1 MEEENRKIFNQTESI
16 NNLFVNSNEAYK
28 HELTKDNTTNKKIE
42 NNIYY
47 KDTSCDKLCCREE
60 YNGDGLVVKREF
72 YNEEG
77 GICYTEIFEHDK
89 IETGKFVSTLY
100 SGEGPDEYCDN
111 VIGYRFYKDG
121 CGSELKSDNYFTLV
135 SPKLQINTKEQ
146 VLECAD
152 SEAFAIL
159 EKDVTPDKCYT
170 ILNELFKTD
179 LQSKKYGNEI
189 TGTYIKTLAFSYLK
203 KIMLQ
208 EDKDIDIYFKSF
220 ITDRNRGKID
230 LNCKA
235 ITSGY
240 KDKPKFIIR
249 PTNVNGHATVV
260 LIDGSNDKPYIFD
273 SSLTHLEKYTSI
285 FTNYDGLG
293 NLNDVKNIDELDGE
307 KELQVNG
314 CCSYWAMCF
323 AEVIIA
329 KIKSDKKCGIDDI
342 INYTKS
348 GAMCLD
354 IACKMSELFDNP
366 KEKPTIQKIELN
378 DSVGDDYIKLCVD
391 DNYYKLSKDAYKNK
405 FLNLEGI
412 SKFVNNEEVKK
423 ELNKL
428 IAKQEIVK
436 DDNKSLMS
444 KNIKLYSI
452 ADLQTKIRCET
463 LNFDIDDSVIE
474 KMIKGMK
481 TILNSYQ
488 EQYKQIKLNKIKSI
502 YKATYDVLCPG
513 GGNGELNGEE
523 WDFINNNIIKW
534 NEDGESWVLKE
545 GYSNVLYNE
554 GNKKFVVKDDKLK
567 DANINGDRVEKV
579 NEYVNKLINTFND
592 YNAIN
597 NSNLNLGDLLF
608 ENKQSSF
615 VEKQMDFLDYLNKV
629 KSFICYDNIDK
640 FFDETNALDNGI
652 EEQIDELFKYQEEI
666 MACVS
671 NGRETT
677 QDTKGA
683 DNQERYGKEEFLIPQ
698 ESIVPNIKE
707 TLDGISPDIIERV
720 KLVQKEFMDK
730 VKIRRGV
737 SKFDGM
743 KMN

>member
-100 SGEGPDEYCDN
+100 SGEGPNEYCDN

-121 CGSELKSDNYFTLV
+121 CGSDLKSGNYFTLV
-135 SPKLQINTKEQ
+135 SPELKFNEDKKR
-146 VLECAD
+146 VECAD
-152 SEAFAIL
+152 SEGFAIL
-159 EKDVTPDKCYT
+159 EGDITPGECYT
-170 ILNELFKTD
+170 ILTELFKTD
-179 LQSKKYGNEI
+179 LQSKEYGNQI
-189 TGTYIKTLAFSYLK
+189 TGTHIKTLAFFYLK

-220 ITDRNRGKID
+220 ITDRNRGEVD
-230 LNCKA
+230 LDCKT
-235 ITSGY
+235 ITNDCG
-240 KDKPKFIIR
+240 DENKPKFIIR
-249 PTNVNGHATVV
+249 PINVNGHATVV

-285 FTNYDGLG
+285 FTSCSNLG

-314 CCSYWAMCF
+314 CCSYWAMFF

-329 KIKSDKKCGIDDI
+329 KIKSDKRCDIDDI
-342 INYTKS
+342 IKYTKS

-354 IACKMSELFDNP
+354 ITCKMSELFDNP

-378 DSVGDDYIKLCVD
+378 DSVGDDYIKLCVS
-391 DNYYKLSKDAYKNK
+391 DNDCYKLNKDAYKNK
-405 FLNLEGI
+405 FLNLGGI
-412 SKFVNNEEVKK
+412 SKFVNNEEAKK
-423 ELNKL
+423 ELDKL

-436 DDNKSLMS
+436 KDNRSL
-444 KNIKLYSI
+444 KNENVKLYSI
-452 ADLQTKIRCET
+452 NNLATKIK
-463 LNFDIDDSVIE
+463 E
-474 KMIKGMK
+474 KMDFNMSDDIFKNTLSK
-481 TILNSYQ
+481 VKKVWQEYS
-488 EQYKQIKLNKIKSI
+488 EQYRIMMQKIVNSLRAEKI
-502 YKATYDVLCPG
+502 YKTDESNEYIWVDDEWKMPTQ
-513 GGNGELNGEE
+513 EE
-523 WDFINNNIIKW
+523 WNAINKYIEWNDGAGVMVWGVVQQDESVDDIIKQCDS
-534 NEDGESWVLKE
+534 EKV
-545 GYSNVLYNE
+545 
-554 GNKKFVVKDDKLK
+554 KKYVTALK
-567 DANINGDRVEKV
+567 DADIVKQN
-579 NEYVNKLINTFND
+579 LINSCKLFCLISEKD
-592 YNAIN
+592 ISKIN
-597 NSNLNLGDLLF
+597 T
-608 ENKQSSF
+608 QI
-615 VEKQMDFLDYLNKV
+615 DFLDYFNEV
-629 KSFICYDNIDK
+629 KSFICYNNIDK
-640 FFDETNALDNGI
+640 FFDENNVLDSKI
-652 EEQIDELFKYQEEI
+652 EEQINELFKCQEEI
-666 MACVS
+666 IGCIS
-671 NGRETT
+671 NKQETI
-677 QDTKGA
+677 QNIGSIDS
-683 DNQERYGKEEFLIPQ
+683 QERYSKEEFLLPQ

-730 VKIRRGV
+730 VKIRCGV

>member
-1 MEEENRKIFNQTESI
+1 MGETTVSIFEQTKSI
-16 NNLFVNSNEAYK
+16 NDLFIGVSGRSGYEPIDAN
-28 HELTKDNTTNKKIE
+28 DGKIKNIRY
-42 NNIYY
+42 NNI
-47 KDTSCDKLCCREE
+47 LCCREV
-60 YNGDGLVVKREF
+60 YNNKLVFKREF
-72 YNEEG
+72 YNEEE

-100 SGEGPDEYCDN
+100 SGEGPNEYCDN

-121 CGSELKSDNYFTLV
+121 CDAELKSNNYFTLV
-135 SPKLQINTKEQ
+135 SPELKINTEEQ
-146 VLECAD
+146 VIKCD
-152 SEAFAIL
+152 NSEAFTIL
-159 EKDVTPDKCYT
+159 EEGMTPDKCYT

-179 LQSKKYGNEI
+179 LQSKEYGNQI
-189 TGTYIKTLAFSYLK
+189 TGTHIKTLAFFYLK
-203 KIMLQ
+203 KRMLQ
-208 EDKDIDIYFKSF
+208 KDKDIDIYFKSF
-220 ITDRNRGKID
+220 ITDRNRGKVNLD
-230 LNCKA
+230 CKV
-235 ITSGY
+235 ITDNY
-240 KDKPKFIIR
+240 VDENKPKFIIR
-249 PTNVNGHATVV
+249 PINVNGHATAI
-260 LIDGSNDKPYIFD
+260 LIDRGNNKQYIFD
-273 SSLTHLEKYTSI
+273 SSLTHLEKYKRI

-293 NLNDVKNIDELDGE
+293 NLNDVKNIDKLDGE

-323 AEVIIA
+323 IEVITE
-329 KIKSDKKCGIDDI
+329 KIILDKENDRETTIDDI
-342 INYTKS
+342 INYAES
-348 GAMCLD
+348 GVMCLD

-412 SKFVNNEEVKK
+412 SKFVNNEEAKK

-428 IAKQEIVK
+428 IAKQKIVRK
-436 DDNKSLMS
+436 DNKSLKS
-444 KNIKLYSI
+444 EDITLYST
-452 ADLQTKIRCET
+452 ADLQGKIQNGT
-463 LNFDIDDSVIE
+463 LSLNIESDTIDE
-474 KMIKGMK
+474 KVKKIKN
-481 TILNSYQ
+481 ILNKCQ
-488 EQYKQIKLNKIKSI
+488 ERYKTMIQKKVESLGAEKI
-502 YKATYDVLCPG
+502 YKTDE
-513 GGNGELNGEE
+513 GNEYIYVDNKWKMPTQEE
-523 WDFINNNIIKW
+523 WDIINQHIEW
-534 NEDGESWVLKE
+534 NVDMDVTVWGVQNKNVDAVKQCDSGQVKKYITALE
-545 GYSNVLYNE
+545 G
-554 GNKKFVVKDDKLK
+554 
-567 DANINGDRVEKV
+567 ANIVKQD
-579 NEYVNKLINTFND
+579 LINDCKLFD
-592 YNAIN
+592 SIPKEEDIN
-597 NSNLNLGDLLF
+597 TGT
-608 ENKQSSF
+608 
-615 VEKQMDFLDYLNKV
+615 DFLDYFDKV

-640 FFDETNALDNGI
+640 FFDETNVLDNGI

>member
-1 MEEENRKIFNQTESI
+1 MAEIIKSIFNQTKSI
-16 NNLFVNSNEAYK
+16 NDLVVNSDKCYQYAPK
-28 HELTKDNTTNKKIE
+28 MDDATNKKIG
-42 NNIYY
+42 NNIYHN
-47 KDTSCDKLCCREE
+47 DASCTKLYCQEM
-60 YNGDGLVVKREF
+60 YNDDGLVVKREF

-89 IETGKFVSTLY
+89 IETGKFVSILY
-100 SGEGPDEYCDN
+100 SDKGPNEYCDN

-189 TGTYIKTLAFSYLK
+189 TGTYIKTLAFFYLK
-203 KIMLQ
+203 KRMLQ
-208 EDKDIDIYFKSF
+208 KDKDIDIYFKSF
-220 ITDRNRGKID
+220 ITDRNRGKVNLD
-230 LNCKA
+230 CKV
-235 ITSGY
+235 ITDNY
-240 KDKPKFIIR
+240 VDENKPKFIIR
-249 PTNVNGHATVV
+249 PINVNGHATAI
-260 LIDGSNDKPYIFD
+260 LIDRGNNKPYIFD

-293 NLNDVKNIDELDGE
+293 NLDDVKNIDELDGE

-323 AEVIIA
+323 VEVIA
-329 KIKSDKKCGIDDI
+329 EKIRLDKENGKDTTIEDI
-342 INYTKS
+342 KKYADS

-391 DNYYKLSKDAYKNK
+391 DNYYKLSKDAHKNK

-412 SKFVNNEEVKK
+412 YKFINAVNNEEVKK
-423 ELNKL
+423 QLKKL
-428 IAKQEIVK
+428 IVKQEIVRK
-436 DDNKSLMS
+436 DNKSLKS
-444 KNIKLYSI
+444 GDITLYST
-452 ADLQTKIRCET
+452 ADLQGKIQNGT
-463 LNFDIDDSVIE
+463 LSLNIESDTIDE
-474 KMIKGMK
+474 KVKKIKN
-481 TILNSYQ
+481 ILNKCQ
-488 EQYKQIKLNKIKSI
+488 KRYKTMIQKKVKSLGAEKI
-502 YKATYDVLCPG
+502 YKTDKDNEYIWVDDEWKIPTK
-513 GGNGELNGEE
+513 EE
-523 WDFINNNIIKW
+523 WDIINQHIEWNVDMDVTVWGVQNENVDDIIKQCD
-534 NEDGESWVLKE
+534 NEEVRK
-545 GYSNVLYNE
+545 YVTA
-554 GNKKFVVKDDKLK
+554 LK
-567 DANINGDRVEKV
+567 DADIVKQN
-579 NEYVNKLINTFND
+579 LINSCKLFCLISKKD
-592 YNAIN
+592 ISEIN
-597 NSNLNLGDLLF
+597 TQIG
-608 ENKQSSF
+608 
-615 VEKQMDFLDYLNKV
+615 FLDYFNEV
-629 KSFICYDNIDK
+629 KSFVCYDNIDK
-640 FFDETNALDNGI
+640 FFDETNVLDNGI
-652 EEQIDELFKYQEEI
+652 KEQIDELFKYQEEI